1 MIDYISI
8 VSEVVDAKKKVNNVY
23 INFLRQKK
31 GRPIKDAHDQRV
43 ITNYESEES
52 DSGRQCRV

>member
-31 GRPIKDAHDQRV
+31 GPPPFSAGGLLSSKD
-43 ITNYESEES
+43 SF
-52 DSGRQCRV
+52 